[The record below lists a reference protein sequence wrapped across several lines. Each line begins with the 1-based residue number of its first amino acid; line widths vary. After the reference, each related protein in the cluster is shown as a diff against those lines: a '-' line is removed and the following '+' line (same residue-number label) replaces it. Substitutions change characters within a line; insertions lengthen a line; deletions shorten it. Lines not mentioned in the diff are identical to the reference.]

1 MSRSMGIVR
10 AAARA
15 FHTNV
20 VRQPLAI
27 RRQTAQVLSEAAPS
41 VYQVHD
47 VKSTNPLESHGEA
60 ARSNSITQGKKI
72 AVSRRTNGTL
82 TLIETPED
90 SSASSQTFQEYRNKH
105 IFAEYDEYAVA
116 KSASGQ
122 VYFAPFVRSDS
133 SIVRILVEFKQ
144 LNLEQIYHLEKE
156 VQLRLASVKKASGK
170 ISRPYGHN
178 KGIAMGETKTHA
190 YKAKGDEVWAHGTME
205 FSIPF
210 EHVGILGG
218 IGELYGVTFVGDKM
232 ACMGM
237 MDLL

>member
-1 MSRSMGIVR
+1 MSRSMGIIR

-15 FHTNV
+15 FHANV
-20 VRQPLAI
+20 VRQPPASHQQI
-27 RRQTAQVLSEAAPS
+27 AQVPTTASTK
-41 VYQVHD
+41 VVNVHN
-47 VKSTNPLESHGEA
+47 VKSTNPLESHAEA
-60 ARSNSITQGKKI
+60 ARSDSVIQGKKML
-72 AVSRRTNGTL
+72 VCRRTNGTL

-122 VYFAPFVRSDS
+122 IYFAPFVRPDS
-133 SIVRILVEFKQ
+133 SIVRILVEFKE

-156 VQLRLASVKKASGK
+156 VQSLLTPMKKAFGK
-170 ISRPYGHN
+170 TLPPYGHN
-178 KGIAMGETKTHA
+178 RGIALGETKTHA
-190 YKAKGDEVWAHGTME
+190 YKAKGDEVWTHGTME

-210 EHVGILGG
+210 EHVAILGG